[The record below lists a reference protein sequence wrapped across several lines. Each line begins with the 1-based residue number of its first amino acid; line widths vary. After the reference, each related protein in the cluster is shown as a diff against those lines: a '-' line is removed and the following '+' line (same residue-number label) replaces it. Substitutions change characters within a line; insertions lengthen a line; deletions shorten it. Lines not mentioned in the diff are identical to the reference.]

1 MTYLP
6 QSKIKEFR
14 ERNKP
19 LCCPILASKKDDWVL
34 DHDHQTGMVRGV
46 ISRQANSL
54 LGKVENFYLRMCKG
68 DKEQLPGVLD
78 AMAAY
83 LEQETLDVLHPV
95 GLIQLTKRF
104 KNSLTA
110 AEQAVE
116 LRVLGATK
124 KELESCSNE
133 KDRCKLYREQTKKYY
148 EHTTENTVGA
158 QGS

>member
-110 AEQAVE
+110 AEQVVE

-133 KDRCKLYREQTKKYY
+133 KDRCKLYRELTKKYY